1 MSRGRLL
8 VGVLAVVAV
17 TCGGWGCRTFPR
29 SAGYDLTISVSDS
42 LTDVSGSP
50 ATVEVHVVA
59 LDYVKAKVLQNA
71 SMSDYWDPN
80 RRRPNYVMR
89 VMRFGAGQPTT
100 QTLSWNDPIWAEWQ
114 RAGAAH
120 LFVLAD
126 LPNVFKDLP
135 DIKDPRRLILPL
147 DRARWQHRAIQ
158 ITVESDGVFCLTP
171 RLPAKP
177 Q

>member
-1 MSRGRLL
+1 MRGIRSMLG
-8 VGVLAVVAV
+8 VGMVLAAM
-17 TCGGWGCRTFPR
+17 CGAGGCRTLPR

-50 ATVEVHVVA
+50 ATVEVHVIA
-59 LDYVKAKVLQNA
+59 LDFVKAKVLQDA

-80 RRRPNYVMR
+80 RRRRDFTMR

-100 QTLSWNDPIWAEWQ
+100 QTLAWSDPIWADWQ
-114 RAGAAH
+114 RAGASY

-158 ITVESDGVFCLTP
+158 IAVEADGVFCLTP
-171 RLPAKP
+171 RLPPKP
-177 Q
+177 